1 MDEAIGRITTL
12 EGLYKMYWML
22 AQKAQ
27 NTNLGTVHKEMLT
40 KKAQAAVNK
49 AMHLLTIELNLE
61 RYLLE
66 LTVANSVAKH
76 RIRAAMQSEV

>member
-1 MDEAIGRITTL
+1 
-12 EGLYKMYWML
+12 ML
-22 AQKAQ
+22 LQKAQ
-27 NTNLGTVHKEMLT
+27 NADQRTDHKKMLT